1 MRKEILKNSIKLVI
15 FTSLFFVIIL
25 AGKSFFTSSIKNQEL
40 KSAEY
45 ANLWGIGVALSSN
58 IGMRYTQRS
67 TLPVN
72 SYSDT
77 LEIGASA
84 GDEKIVHNQI
94 ISWNMLF
101 VKDYYNLLRTKIP
114 SLLDNSYNREETL
127 DEFINQ
133 LSLRY
138 KEWNQKLLTLN
149 SQRVS
154 LEGVMT
160 RNDTN
165 VENLKIKIGTD
176 FSKFD
181 TASTLENINEYI
193 LLKNDYTYAR
203 TYIIFVNKFI
213 SQYTFLNEYNK
224 VLLDT
229 LINNKDILVK
239 DSFVVIPDSW
249 DELLQKMNIIFDEQ
263 TYKASLWEQTWEDL

>member
-101 VKDYYNLLRTKIP
+101 VKDYYNLLRTKVP